1 MSEQTAHAHDIRPYL
16 FVFGALLV
24 LTVVTVTVSY
34 LHLPPGPAIAL
45 GLAIATVKAALVAAF
60 FMHLKGERAII
71 YGALAITVFFL
82 IVLFVL
88 PITDSQLNSPQGRA
102 PGRRRAG
109 RSGGIAH
116 ALVFDVSQ
124 ALPSVLHRLLG
135 GPHGLPG
142 RLVIPSARGGTSG
155 LARARHRRRGR
166 PGGARLSLM
175 VCAALPHVE
184 LI

>member
-45 GLAIATVKAALVAAF
+45 GLAIATIKAALVAAF

-71 YGALAITVFFL
+71 YGLIAITVFFL

-88 PITDSQLNSPQGRA
+88 PITDSNWTSSRRVEHAAVGAQAEAAEA
-102 PGRRRAG
+102 P
-109 RSGGIAH
+109 
-116 ALVFDVSQ
+116 
-124 ALPSVLHRLLG
+124 
-135 GPHGLPG
+135 
-142 RLVIPSARGGTSG
+142 AR
-155 LARARHRRRGR
+155 
-166 PGGARLSLM
+166 
-175 VCAALPHVE
+175 
-184 LI
+184 